1 MSNIRSHN
9 NAKQRIQNLFFY
21 VFIEPG
27 HGYKPGQLTNQVK
40 IDLYQKKIARIF
52 QNPVK
57 FCDFE

>member
-21 VFIEPG
+21 VFIELG

-40 IDLYQKKIARIF
+40 IDLYQKKLLESF
-52 QNPVK
+52 K
-57 FCDFE
+57 TL